1 MRYYEIIKETVA
13 TSDDPEKW
21 RLWQVMYGTGALPG
35 EIEMEE
41 LETARLENAL
51 LRAKISQIIDTM
63 SDPLTDDLRKAQIVK
78 TKAEA
83 AAKLVGK

>member
-1 MRYYEIIKETVA
+1 MRYYEILQEVT

-21 RLWQVMYGTGALPG
+21 RLWQIMYGQGPMPS

-41 LETARLENAL
+41 LEAARLENAMM
-51 LRAKISQIIDTM
+51 RAKITQIIDTM

-78 TKAEA
+78 TKADA
-83 AAKLVGK
+83 AAKLVGR